1 MELTY
6 KSMVDDARRTGK
18 GTEKTMEAS
27 VAHVSALLEKLRD
40 CHREMYWQFMRE
52 EHALMYDNHYT
63 EDFARWDVS
72 QMFHTEDDEEI
83 RGEHFSMAQA
93 ERIAREHKIECVPDV
108 YVAINANYHD
118 KARLFSKW
126 FEDSDDTDG
135 RIVADAIAF
144 YFEDEDAKEGKIWR
158 YINGMMAD

>member
-1 MELTY
+1 MALTY
-6 KSMVDDARRTGK
+6 KSMVTDARKSGK

-27 VAHVSALLEKLRD
+27 VAHVSELLESI
-40 CHREMYWQFMRE
+40 REVHPELYWKFLRE

-72 QMFHTEDDEEI
+72 QMFHTEDEEEI
-83 RGEHFSMAQA
+83 RGEYFSMAQA
-93 ERIAREHKIECVPDV
+93 DKVAREHKIDCVPDV

-118 KARLFSKW
+118 KVRLFSKW
-126 FEDSDDTDG
+126 FEDSDDIAT
-135 RIVADAIAF
+135 RIVADAVAF

-158 YINGMMAD
+158 YINGTK